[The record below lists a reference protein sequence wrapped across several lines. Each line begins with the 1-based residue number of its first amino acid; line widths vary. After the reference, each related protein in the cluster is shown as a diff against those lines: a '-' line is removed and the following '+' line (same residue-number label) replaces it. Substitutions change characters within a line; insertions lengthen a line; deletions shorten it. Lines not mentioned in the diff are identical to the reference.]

1 MKEKILWRTPQ
12 IRSTIFFFLISPW
25 WLYLMYCFSFSQ
37 SIFSSSAFKIV
48 IYNYWFLF
56 LSSMMISTALYYL
69 WYPAILFAILH
80 SLVTFYFSSMFLFA
94 TTNKL
99 YLSFNIIFFIAS
111 GLNILFWIRDASFA
125 CYQKKH
131 YVSGFFGQI
140 LKSIKGKLVLPP
152 NQISGENNKIET
164 IDVELIDWDEQ
175 SIKMK
180 LHNAPTD
187 ISFLAEYDLGMKIFY
202 QDKEFSLKAHSTI
215 WSPEERVLGVRVI
228 KEDLGS
234 DVFVTDFDSFCRMTQ
249 SMGHEAKLL
258 Y

>member
-1 MKEKILWRTPQ
+1 
-12 IRSTIFFFLISPW
+12 
-25 WLYLMYCFSFSQ
+25 MYCFSFSQ

-56 LSSMMISTALYYL
+56 LSSMIISTALYFL
-69 WYPAILFAILH
+69 WFPAILFAILH
-80 SLVTFYFSSMFLFA
+80 SLLTFYFSSMFLFA

-99 YLSFNIIFFIAS
+99 YLSFNIVFFIAS

-125 CYQKKH
+125 CYQQKH

-152 NQISGENNKIET
+152 QFSTEDYRTET
-164 IDVELIDWDEQ
+164 IDFELIDWDEQ

-187 ISFLAEYDLGMKIFY
+187 IKFLAEYDLGVKIYY
-202 QDKEFSLKAHSTI
+202 QQKEFSLKAHSTV
-215 WSPEERVLGVRVI
+215 WSPDECVLGVRVI
-228 KEDLGS
+228 REEES
-234 DVFVTDFDSFCRMTQ
+234 SEVFGTSFDSFCNMTQ
-249 SMGHEAKLL
+249 AMGHEAKLL